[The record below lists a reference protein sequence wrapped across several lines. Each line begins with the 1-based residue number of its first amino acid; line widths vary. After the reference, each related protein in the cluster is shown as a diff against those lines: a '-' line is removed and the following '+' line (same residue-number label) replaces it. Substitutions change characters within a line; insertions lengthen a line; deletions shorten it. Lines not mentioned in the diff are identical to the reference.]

1 VDERDVVFATG
12 GSSATAPRPD
22 WRRAI
27 RLYDDEVLDERALR
41 VSLAVPLVDAFT
53 GGSPRGDPSV
63 SIDGSTATP
72 IRNASGQFVFVD
84 LDLDPGDVTVTVD
97 GGAYYADP
105 EPVDVTIPTEAELA
119 AAETSGADVFD
130 PSADPVGVDEL
141 VPTPTYP
148 FPPGTTLV
156 RGRVVDDT
164 GATPVRVPD
173 AQVGVDGVD
182 RVTTTTDD
190 GEYVVCF
197 ARAEAVSVVR
207 DGGAWLVRVG
217 GTDPTITA
225 EATGLGTHAVTVS
238 VPAGRT
244 TVVDLVYE

>member
-1 VDERDVVFATG
+1 VDERTVVFATG

-27 RLYDDEVLDERALR
+27 RLYDDATLEERTTR
-41 VSLAVPLVDAFT
+41 VSLAVPLLDAFT
-53 GGSPRGDPSV
+53 GGLPRGNPRV
-63 SIDGSTATP
+63 SIDGVAATP

-105 EPVDVTIPTEAELA
+105 EPVEVTIPTEAALA
-119 AAETSGADVFD
+119 AAEASGSDVFD
-130 PSADPVGVDEL
+130 PSADPVAVGEL

-164 GATPVRVPD
+164 GATPRRVAD
-173 AQVGVDGVD
+173 AAVSVDGVG
-182 RVTTTTDD
+182 RTTTTTDD
-190 GEYVVCF
+190 GEFVLSF
-197 ARAEAVSVVR
+197 ARSEAVTVVR
-207 DGGAWLVRVG
+207 DGDTWVVRVG
-217 GTDPTITA
+217 GTEPTVTV
-225 EATGLGTHAVTVS
+225 EADGLGTHSVTNT

-244 TVVDLVYE
+244 TVTDLVYE